1 MGFKISGR
9 AQGGLKMIRGGRDTW
24 TGEDGK
30 VDGLQ
35 EGLLV
40 GGEQRGGSEEAQV
53 ESRRHRRPTP
63 PPPPP
68 PALGVKRVQSC
79 PTTLLPSAA
88 PHRQL
93 RDQSRSAPKG
103 RPLFAPRRS
112 KYLSRDIYYHYTN
125 KGVTVGHGLPA
136 TRLSRSRVFG
146 EEDSIS
152 VQAGFLM
159 GKKIGRKNDDSTA
172 DPINCLF
179 YKDRRERLFNAIVIR
194 G

>member
-1 MGFKISGR
+1 MKRVEEAADHPATHRCPSTPIT
-9 AQGGLKMIRGGRDTW
+9 GLVSI
-24 TGEDGK
+24 
-30 VDGLQ
+30 
-35 EGLLV
+35 GLLLV
-40 GGEQRGGSEEAQV
+40 HLV
-53 ESRRHRRPTP
+53 LLLV
-63 PPPPP
+63 
-68 PALGVKRVQSC
+68 LG
-79 PTTLLPSAA
+79 LL
-88 PHRQL
+88 L
-93 RDQSRSAPKG
+93 VLL
-103 RPLFAPRRS
+103 RPLFARRS

-136 TRLSRSRVFG
+136 TRLSRSGVFLG